1 MDEQSAK
8 EPLLNCVK
16 KTTPLLASSMKFIL
30 KFTMGVIFIAWA
42 TFLFFYPSKFVHDL
56 YQKFIL
62 ATSGTVYGITGSVF
76 LVFSAPILAIAV
88 LAIAYIIMSGEE
100 EFRERKMPKHPRFW
114 LWTFPVIV
122 DGPFGVI
129 SAAELIGVLIFS
141 AFIIWSVSAYTI
153 QNLNIL
159 SKFEL
164 TFKEESYLM
173 LELTGLRFGLIGLF
187 CLAFLFLPISRGSIL
202 LRLIDIPFEHATR
215 YHVWLGHLTMLIFTL
230 HGLFYIIA
238 WAVQGRLLREG
249 NLVVYVILFHLRLH
263 QNLLPWFLA
272 AVVVP
277 FVVMVVVIGMV
288 VIFMTVLE
296 VVVAVVVMVIEIVI
310 IVVILDWKNNGVAN
324 LPGVI
329 SLAAGLFMW
338 MTSLLPVRRQ
348 NFELFFYT
356 HQLYIVFV
364 LFFAMH
370 VGDFVF
376 SIAAGGIFL
385 FILDRFLRFCQS
397 RRTVNVISAT
407 CLSCGTLELVLSKPE
422 NLQYNALS
430 FIFLQVRELS
440 WLQWHP
446 FSVSSSPLDGK
457 YHISILIKVLGE
469 WTAKLRESILNG
481 PEENL
486 QIEQPLQPHS
496 NVTVSVEGPYG
507 HESPYHLMY
516 ENLILVAGG
525 IGISPFLAILSDIL
539 HRIKDG
545 KSCLPRNVLIVW
557 AVKQSNEL
565 PLLYS
570 LDMESICPF
579 FSDMLN
585 LEIQT
590 YVTRESEPELEWGNV
605 SKSVTSF
612 GFPIR
617 NKRGISV
624 LVGTGN
630 IMWSGIYVIV
640 STVGLVLFVGLL
652 QIFYINPFGINS
664 WWYKGLLF
672 VVCMVASPIIFGG
685 IVVGLWHL
693 WDRKTLT
700 REVDED
706 DGQKIDSMQD
716 NERRAQKESRLD
728 YVATSNTIRY
738 GQRPDFKEIFGF
750 VSDRWGHVDIGVI
763 VCGPPTLQISVARA
777 CRTKN
782 LRRKCN
788 HPIFHFNSHS
798 FDL

>member
-238 WAVQGRLLREG
+238 WAVQGRLLRE
-249 NLVVYVILFHLRLH
+249 VSFRDCLFASCIAQAH
-263 QNLLPWFLA
+263 
-272 AVVVP
+272 
-277 FVVMVVVIGMV
+277 
-288 VIFMTVLE
+288 
-296 VVVAVVVMVIEIVI
+296 
-310 IVVILDWKNNGVAN
+310 ILDWKNNGVAN